1 MGSVTDVLRRKGLAR
16 MLRLLLGG
24 VLVAA
29 VALPGRSSA
38 EGGGPATQVRTAA
51 DLVGAR
57 QWESYFPFR
66 LGDSWTYDW
75 RTDGPLAPG
84 GLAVR
89 TRTFDGTS
97 FVGDDVGY
105 KLVADDGAHHL
116 YTFVRGILAIHS
128 SSDGRRLLYYDPPVV
143 IAAPDFTVGETRV
156 VPQTD
161 GTREFRTTFVGL
173 EDITVPLGSV
183 SRALVTRLE
192 MRGSDYT
199 SEATHHFAPRV
210 GLVAYRYVVREAGS
224 NRLLMSVDA
233 RLRLARLSGV
243 DVTRLSDLD
252 KVPGGTAPAAAA
264 EDRGLRDRLRRAL
277 GRRYTW
283 DAGFAGFRGDA
294 ELIEE
299 GKPSIRGRFV
309 VAPDLGVRIDAADD
323 AARGALRNEI
333 SSFITQRKEV
343 VFDLAYGRTT
353 FVAAGKRPDGAVV
366 VTAAGDPLATTYVL
380 SGDDVVEV
388 GRSVGRL
395 RYVARDRQSVATG
408 DGRSITTEYD
418 VVYISNETQQEISVE
433 RTRDTY
439 TRLDGHWVPTG
450 RHVERT
456 AAGQPPLTRELRL
469 TNLARP

>member
-1 MGSVTDVLRRKGLAR
+1 MSEVQRRGRGRVGLRAV
-16 MLRLLLGG
+16 LLGSM
-24 VLVAA
+24 LVAGE
-29 VALPGRSSA
+29 ALPARPHA
-38 EGGGPATQVRTAA
+38 DPATMQAPTAA
-51 DLVGAR
+51 DVVGAR

-84 GLAVR
+84 GVAVR

-116 YTFVRGILAIHS
+116 YTFVKGILAIHS

-156 VPQTD
+156 VQQAD
-161 GTREFRTTFVGL
+161 GTREFRTTFAGL
-173 EDITVPLGSV
+173 EDVTVPLGAF
-183 SRALVTRLE
+183 SRVLVTRLE
-192 MRGSDYT
+192 MRGGDYT

-224 NRLLMSVDA
+224 GRLLMSVEA
-233 RLRLARLSGV
+233 RLRLARLSGI
-243 DVTRLSDLD
+243 DVTRLSDLER
-252 KVPGGTAPAAAA
+252 VPAGTTPAAVA

-277 GRRYTW
+277 ARRYTW
-283 DAGFAGFRGDA
+283 DEGFAGFRGEA
-294 ELIEE
+294 ELREE
-299 GKPSIRGRFV
+299 GKPPLRGRFV
-309 VAPDLGVRIDAADD
+309 VSPDFGVSIDAADD
-323 AARGALRNEI
+323 AARVALRNEI
-333 SSFITQRKEV
+333 SSFITHRKELT
-343 VFDLAYGRTT
+343 FDLAYGQTT

-380 SGDDVVEV
+380 RGDDVVEV

-395 RYVARDRQSVATG
+395 RYVARDRQSVTTE

-418 VVYISNETQQEISVE
+418 VVYVSNETQQEISVE
-433 RTRDTY
+433 RTRDAY
-439 TRLDGHWVPTG
+439 MRLNGHWIPTS

-456 AAGQPPLTRELRL
+456 AAGQPPVTRELRL
-469 TNLARP
+469 TNLERP